1 MHLQVDLIHYLD
13 YIINIK
19 KNKTMGFNLSKGER
33 FNLSKEVPG
42 LTKVKIGLGWDPN
55 EEPGGPIFD
64 LDVSAFA
71 IDEGYKIPSDSYFV
85 FYGQVGAGNCV
96 EDENE
101 AGLLRPITADG
112 SILGAIDDPDG
123 NRSDGADDEDMII
136 DLSLVNSKVQQIII
150 CATICK
156 FPHDANKD
164 RRTLNLNFGM
174 VNDCY
179 IRIVN
184 AKTDEEIARYQLKEN
199 FSSEDALEFG
209 RLYRSGNSWEFE
221 AMGRAQQ
228 GSLSAL
234 MEVYT

>member
-1 MHLQVDLIHYLD
+1 
-13 YIINIK
+13 
-19 KNKTMGFNLSKGER
+19 MGFNLSKGER

-55 EEPGGPIFD
+55 EEPGGPEFD

-71 IDEGYKIPSDSYFV
+71 IDESFKIPSDSYFV

-96 EDENE
+96 EDETE
-101 AGLLRPITADG
+101 KGLFRPITYDR

-123 NRSDGADDEDMII
+123 KRSDGDDDEDMII
-136 DLSLVNSKVQQIII
+136 DLSLVNPKVQQIII

-156 FPHDANKD
+156 FPHDRNKD

-179 IRIVN
+179 VRIVN
-184 AKTDEEIARYQLKEN
+184 AKTDEEIAKYLLKEK
-199 FSSEDALEFG
+199 FGSEDALEFG
-209 RLYRSGNSWEFE
+209 RLYRSGSTWEFE
-221 AMGRAQQ
+221 AMGRASQ
-228 GSLSAL
+228 GSLPTL
-234 MEVYT
+234 VETYT